1 MFSDLRR
8 AICPS
13 DRSPSLRRPRSRAR
27 LWVFGVL
34 VVASAACSK
43 QGEGE
48 RCDTLNASEDC
59 DDGLTC
65 TDLSTF
71 RAGAPGAICC
81 PANPTQD
88 ICRNGGLDVF
98 DDAGA
103 TTESPSP
110 RVDGGDS
117 GEPILTEA
125 GVDVTS
131 LSSGSA
137 SDAAAAA
144 SSDGAAAQS
153 SPGEQSTLADATTT
167 DPSSTSAI
175 ETSAPSNVDAAVSTS
190 DAGQ

>member
-13 DRSPSLRRPRSRAR
+13 DRSPSLCRPSSRVR

-34 VVASAACSK
+34 VVAAAACSK

-48 RCDTLNASEDC
+48 RCDTLNASDDC
-59 DDGLTC
+59 DEGLTC

-71 RAGAPGAICC
+71 RAGAPGAVCC
-81 PANPTQD
+81 PSNPTQD

-103 TTESPSP
+103 TTEGPSS
-110 RVDGGDS
+110 RVDGGDA
-117 GEPILTEA
+117 GESILTEA
-125 GVDVTS
+125 GADLTS
-131 LSSGSA
+131 LASGPA
-137 SDAAAAA
+137 SDAAAS
-144 SSDGAAAQS
+144 SSDGSAAQS
-153 SPGEQSTLADATTT
+153 SSLDQSTMADATTNGL
-167 DPSSTSAI
+167 SSTSAT
-175 ETSAPSNVDAAVSTS
+175 ETSAPSDVDAAVSTS